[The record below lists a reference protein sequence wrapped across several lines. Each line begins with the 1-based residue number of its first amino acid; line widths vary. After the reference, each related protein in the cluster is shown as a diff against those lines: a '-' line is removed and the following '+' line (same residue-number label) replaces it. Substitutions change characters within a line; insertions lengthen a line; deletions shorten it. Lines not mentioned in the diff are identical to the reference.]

1 MITIDE
7 QFIEAEIYKQ
17 IPTKS
22 GLMYLAK
29 VSFIDAGLY
38 ISGITIRKSPKEP
51 NEWWVQLPAY
61 SSGKGGYIK
70 PFEADQ
76 SKPLWLALQEKVL
89 AALKQYVQEDEV
101 VTDFDQD
108 KPINLNDLPF

>member
-22 GLMYLAK
+22 GPMYLAK
-29 VSFIDAGLY
+29 ISFIDIGLY

-51 NEWWVQLPAY
+51 DEWWVQLPAY
-61 SSGKGGYIK
+61 RGGNKWIN
-70 PFEADQ
+70 PFEVDQ
-76 SKPLWLALQEKVL
+76 SKPFWVILQDKVL
-89 AALKQYVQEDEV
+89 ATLKQYLQDDEV
-101 VTDFDQD
+101 VTDFDTD
-108 KPINLNDLPF
+108 KPINLDDIPF